1 MCWWDS
7 KIPRWILIW
16 FKTDYALKI
25 FQREDRFSCALSFT
39 TCVTLTSCQF
49 SLNFVFLFNQI
60 EIMPKE
66 FQGQR
71 SLVGYSP
78 WHHKELDMIVQLT
91 FFSLS
96 FVLQYVI
103 RIIKKKKKK
112 VRKLSRVW
120 LFVTP
125 WTIAYQAPP
134 SMEFSRQ
141 EYWSGL
147 PLPSPIIK
155 HNFFF
160 FLFFFKA

>member
-103 RIIKKKKKK
+103 RIIKKKKKGEK
-112 VRKLSRVW
+112 AQSCLTLCDPMNYSLPGSSVHGIFQARVLEW
-120 LFVTP
+120 VA
-125 WTIAYQAPP
+125 IA
-134 SMEFSRQ
+134 FSN
-141 EYWSGL
+141 
-147 PLPSPIIK
+147 
-155 HNFFF
+155 H
-160 FLFFFKA
+160 KA